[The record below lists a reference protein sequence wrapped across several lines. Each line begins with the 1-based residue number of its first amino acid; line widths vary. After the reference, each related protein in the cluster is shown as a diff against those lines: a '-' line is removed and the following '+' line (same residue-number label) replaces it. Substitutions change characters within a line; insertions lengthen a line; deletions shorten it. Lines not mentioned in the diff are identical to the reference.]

1 MPLKIHL
8 KKGQKVIINGAV
20 VESTSPHNVSLLV
33 RNDAA
38 ILRDSDILAPED
50 AVTPAS
56 RVYYALQCLYI
67 FSDEY
72 DDNLRRFNEYLEGY
86 IKAAPSATV
95 IAEKLWKLIDERE
108 FYKALKSAQDLIEH
122 EGKVFSYVQERLSEE
137 LRNAAT
143 TGEPEGG

>member
-1 MPLKIHL
+1 LPLKIHL

-20 VESTSPHNVSLLV
+20 VESTSPHNVSLLL

-67 FSDEY
+67 FADDYE
-72 DDNLRRFNEYLEGY
+72 DNLRRFNEYLGGY
-86 IKAAPSATV
+86 VSAAPSAEP
-95 IAEKLWKLIDERE
+95 IAEKLSKLVETRD

-137 LRNAAT
+137 LRNAPSA
-143 TGEPEGG
+143 GEPEGS